1 MDNHKGFG
9 GFDLSPRI
17 NWDVNLQRFNLLLSK
32 LADAFLAT
40 NGVKLMPNFRTG
52 CLDTFEVLSIYPPNT
67 WYSVGALGWD
77 TVDINDVVFVVAP
90 GAKPVVV
97 GSKIIYY
104 SADGT
109 KAVVADVSGYLR
121 VQDLTKKTRKRQYLE
136 QFGDDAYNVVESNGK
151 KRGRSKSEFQK
162 AIHYMIKKRM

>member
-1 MDNHKGFG
+1 MKSHYIRDSMIA
-9 GFDLSPRI
+9 DLIQQGYAR
-17 NWDVNLQRFNLLLSK
+17 K
-32 LADAFLAT
+32 AEY
-40 NGVKLMPNFRTG
+40 GV
-52 CLDTFEVLSIYPPNT
+52 
-67 WYSVGALGWD
+67 GWD
-77 TVDINDVVFVVAP
+77 TVDINDVVSVVAP

-97 GSKIIYY
+97 GGKIIYY

-121 VQDLTKKTRKRQYLE
+121 VQDLTKKTRKRQYLD

-162 AIHYMIKKRM
+162 ATHYMIKKRM

>member
-1 MDNHKGFG
+1 MSDAKTDYSEAVSSQKDAATRDSMIA
-9 GFDLSPRI
+9 DLIQQGYARKAEYG
-17 NWDVNLQRFNLLLSK
+17 D
-32 LADAFLAT
+32 
-40 NGVKLMPNFRTG
+40 
-52 CLDTFEVLSIYPPNT
+52 
-67 WYSVGALGWD
+67 GWD
-77 TVDINDVVFVVAP
+77 TVDINDVVSVVAP

-121 VQDLTKKTRKRQYLE
+121 VQDLTKKTRKRQYLD

-162 AIHYMIKKRM
+162 ATHYMIKKRM

>member
-1 MDNHKGFG
+1 MSDAKTDYSEAVSSQKDAATRDSMIADLIQKGYA
-9 GFDLSPRI
+9 R
-17 NWDVNLQRFNLLLSK
+17 K
-32 LADAFLAT
+32 AEY
-40 NGVKLMPNFRTG
+40 GV
-52 CLDTFEVLSIYPPNT
+52 
-67 WYSVGALGWD
+67 GWD
-77 TVDINDVVFVVAP
+77 TVDINDVVSVVAP

-121 VQDLTKKTRKRQYLE
+121 VQDLTKKTRKRQYLD

-162 AIHYMIKKRM
+162 ATHYMIKKRM